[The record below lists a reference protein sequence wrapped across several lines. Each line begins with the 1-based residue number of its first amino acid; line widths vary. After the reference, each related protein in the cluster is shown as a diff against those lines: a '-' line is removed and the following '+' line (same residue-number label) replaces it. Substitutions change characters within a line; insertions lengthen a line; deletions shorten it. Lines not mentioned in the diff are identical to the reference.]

1 MSRNRTI
8 STRWLVIVI
17 IGLTSLLQACAGLR
31 PGYETPTV
39 TINSFRALPSQ
50 GALPNFE
57 IGLHVVNPNREA
69 LKLRGVS
76 YTVSLGGHE
85 LIKGVGNELPV
96 IEAYGEGSLT
106 LTASPNLF
114 AGIRI
119 VSDLMSAST
128 ESVPYKLEAKLDVG
142 RIQPSI
148 RVSDSGEISLR
159 PSARQ

>member
-1 MSRNRTI
+1 MNRNKNTSKRLLI
-8 STRWLVIVI
+8 VVIL
-17 IGLTSLLQACAGLR
+17 GLAGILQACAGLR

-57 IGLHVVNPNREA
+57 IGLHVVNPNREP

-119 VSDLMSAST
+119 VSELMNSSN

-142 RIQPSI
+142 RIGPSI
-148 RVSDSGEISLR
+148 RVGDSGEISLR
-159 PSARQ
+159 PAARQ